1 MDKSRVLTLFIGVVR
16 AGSFSQAAFEAGLSP
31 QAVSKAV
38 RQLEDHLGVR
48 LFHRTT
54 RSLALTEEGERLFEL
69 ANPGMRLLDE
79 AIDHVQNSRRDMDGV
94 IRIAAPT
101 SFGQYV
107 VVPLIRD
114 FQERYP
120 GVHFDLLLEDQ
131 FTDMVAARIDVGF
144 RGGNP
149 PERNL
154 VARRIGDLW
163 LVVCAAPAYVAK
175 YGAPASVEA
184 LRAHRCTGFRQP
196 NTGRMVPWELRVG
209 DVTEYV
215 DIPAVATFN
224 TAEAEVAAVMAGMAI
239 GQLGWY
245 MVAEELKDGRLLH
258 LLPHTTSAYG
268 GIYMYYQQRTQMPQR
283 VRQFI
288 DYAAEHAPAL
298 FPGGP
303 WTGSI

>member
-16 AGSFSQAAFEAGLSP
+16 AGSFSQAALEAGLSP

-54 RSLALTEEGERLFEL
+54 RSLTLTEEGERLFEL

-101 SFGQYV
+101 SFGQHV

-120 GVHFDLLLEDQ
+120 GVHFDLLLEDK
-131 FTDMVAARIDVGF
+131 FTDMVASRIDVGF

-163 LVVCAAPAYVAK
+163 LVVCAAPAYVEK
-175 YGAPASVEA
+175 YGAPESIEA
-184 LRAHRCTGFRQP
+184 LRTHRCTGFRHP
-196 NTGRMVPWELRVG
+196 NTGRMAPWELRAG
-209 DVTEYV
+209 EAIEYV
-215 DIPAVATFN
+215 DIPAAASFN
-224 TAEAEVAAVMAGMAI
+224 TAEAEVAAVVAGMAI
-239 GQLGWY
+239 GQLAWY
-245 MVAEELKDGRLLH
+245 MVADELKDGRLLH
-258 LLPHTTSAYG
+258 LLPYTSSAYG
-268 GIYMYYQQRTQMPQR
+268 GIYMYYPQRTQMPQR

-303 WTGSI
+303 WTGST